1 MFREMRRKK
10 QQLTTEECVEILK
23 QEPRGILSMLGDDG
37 YPYGIPMTHWYCE
50 ENGHLY
56 FHGAKE
62 GHKIDAIEKCDK
74 VSFCV
79 IDQDIIIPKEYTTYF
94 RSVIVF
100 GRARILRDEKEKQKA
115 FEILAAK
122 YSPNDQEGRLAEIHK
137 LFKQTVIFV
146 LDIEYMSGK
155 ESIELKNKT

>member
-79 IDQDIIIPKEYTTYF
+79 HEKRGGLRQNESAGGCRGEEKNLRESVLEVYG
-94 RSVIVF
+94 RSGIYK
-100 GRARILRDEKEKQKA
+100 GRTSKISGSHLVPGTDPGAYDRKAGKRILKG
-115 FEILAAK
+115 I
-122 YSPNDQEGRLAEIHK
+122 SHK
-137 LFKQTVIFV
+137 FPGFPHTTHTV
-146 LDIEYMSGK
+146 
-155 ESIELKNKT
+155 

>member
-1 MFREMRRKK
+1 MFKEMRRHLQKLSLQENK
-10 QQLTTEECVEILK
+10 DILTKATSGVLAVSGE
-23 QEPRGILSMLGDDG
+23 DG
-37 YPYGIPMTHWYCE
+37 YPYAVPMSFAFDHKR
-50 ENGHLY
+50 LI
-56 FHGAKE
+56 FHCAKT
-62 GHKIDAIEKCDK
+62 GHKLESVLRNDK

-100 GRARILRDEKEKQKA
+100 GRTHILLDEKEKQKA